1 MTIDV
6 FDLVMK
12 NRTGKEIELTY
23 NEESFF
29 DGTEEIKF
37 VSPVHFSGQVTS
49 SADLLILNGIV
60 NTELELNCS
69 RCLDKF
75 NYPLQLIIEEKFT
88 VSPENEDEDVSFI
101 EGEKIDLT
109 TVVQNSIML
118 TLPIQRLCKH
128 DCKGLCLT
136 CGSNL
141 NKTKC
146 NCYIE
151 DVDPRLAKL
160 KDFFMAD

>member
-12 NRTGKEIELTY
+12 NRTRKEIELTY

-29 DGTEEIKF
+29 DGSEEIKF
-37 VSPVHFSGQVTS
+37 VSPVQFIGQATS
-49 SADLLILNGIV
+49 SADLLTLNGKI
-60 NTELELNCS
+60 NTVLELSCS
-69 RCLDKF
+69 RCLEKF
-75 NYPLQLIIEEKFT
+75 NYPIELIIDEKFT
-88 VSPENEDEDVSFI
+88 TSPEGEDEDVSFI

-109 TVVQNSIML
+109 TVVQNNIML
-118 TLPIQRLCKH
+118 NLPIQRLCKH

-160 KDFFMAD
+160 KDFFMAE